1 MGQDNQ
7 NGAAPAKPNYEA
19 MLAGLVFPRM
29 GLWLYASIA
38 LCVLIWFLA
47 PHMVKVG
54 AYKLALITVA
64 AFIGYHISRAL
75 ESRGWR
81 PHELIGKAKN
91 CQKRSYLDQFPK
103 HLLTEQED
111 RVKAG
116 EVDLDVV
123 VCQRAWELEQ
133 LAAAAYQRR
142 AWVVSACMIAAALG
156 S

>member
-1 MGQDNQ
+1 MNDIQQKAPNQ
-7 NGAAPAKPNYEA
+7 LEQVLAA
-19 MLAGLVFPRM
+19 LIFPRM
-29 GLWLYASIA
+29 GLWLYISIA
-38 LCVLIWFLA
+38 LCALIWFLA

-64 AFIGYHISRAL
+64 AFIGYHINRAL

-81 PHELIGKAKN
+81 PHNL
-91 CQKRSYLDQFPK
+91 
-103 HLLTEQED
+103 
-111 RVKAG
+111 VKQANMLK
-116 EVDLDVV
+116 EEPSEAS
-123 VCQRAWELEQ
+123 QRHSWECAQ